1 MARLSL
7 RPWGRRANAHCSAQ
21 SGLGIADWRLTNVAL
36 LRITDS
42 TRTSELLKS
51 SLLLQRISPCNFSLR
66 NTKRFC
72 SRGLFFRAG
81 FRWPVNC
88 RLLGRGLIKRYRP
101 VFDGL
106 NAHWAGEYKLTT
118 GHMR

>member
-1 MARLSL
+1 V
-7 RPWGRRANAHCSAQ
+7 
-21 SGLGIADWRLTNVAL
+21 RLTLFTLWISMGRPGVSVFAA
-36 LRITDS
+36 RYGPHSDI
-42 TRTSELLKS
+42 ELLKS
-51 SLLLQRISPCNFSLR
+51 SLLLQRISPCNSGLR

-72 SRGLFFRAG
+72 SRGLFFCAG

-88 RLLGRGLIKRYRP
+88 RLLGWGLVKRYRS

>member
-1 MARLSL
+1 M
-7 RPWGRRANAHCSAQ
+7 
-21 SGLGIADWRLTNVAL
+21 RLTLFTLWISMGRPGVSVFAAHYGPHSD
-36 LRITDS
+36 I
-42 TRTSELLKS
+42 ELLKS

-88 RLLGRGLIKRYRP
+88 RLLGRGLVKRYRT

-106 NAHWAGEYKLTT
+106 NAHWAGEHKLTT
-118 GHMR
+118 GHMK

>member
-1 MARLSL
+1 MEPFVIPPLFKIAHFPKVNTVLMSQFCASDGLS
-7 RPWGRRANAHCSAQ
+7 WD
-21 SGLGIADWRLTNVAL
+21 I
-36 LRITDS
+36 
-42 TRTSELLKS
+42 ELQKS

-81 FRWPVNC
+81 FQWPVNC
-88 RLLGRGLIKRYRP
+88 RLLGRGLVKRYRT

-118 GHMR
+118 GHMK